1 MGEVR
6 WCCEGKGLT
15 AGSARVF
22 PGQSPVPIGLRAL
35 VAAFVL
41 QGLLIEPEKVAVE
54 VEE

>member
-1 MGEVR
+1 MGKAR

-15 AGSARVF
+15 AGFARVL
-22 PGQSPVPIGLRAL
+22 PGQCPIPIGLRAL
-35 VAAFVL
+35 IAAFVL

>member
-1 MGEVR
+1 MGEAR

-15 AGSARVF
+15 AGFARVF
-22 PGQSPVPIGLRAL
+22 PGQCPVPIGLRAL
-35 VAAFVL
+35 IAAFVL